1 MQRLLAELVFAV
13 SGQVGLELGLDCLQK
28 LLTAV
33 SGLSPAA
40 GVAQCLRLGLGL
52 ASWCCPLLGL
62 GHQAGM
68 VSPAGLAE
76 APLQCL
82 LLAGRCSLLTSPA
95 CLPGL
100 AEAPLQCLLL
110 VLEVECLLAGQCLL
124 LTLGWCHQAA
134 MTPACLP
141 GLAESPLQCLLLA
154 LELGCLLGGQCLL
167 LTLHEAGMSPA
178 GLPGLAEALLLALEL
193 GCLLALGLGHEAG
206 MSCAG
211 LPGLAEALLLALELG
226 CLLAGQCLPLGL
238 GHEAGMSPVCLAG
251 LGEAPLQCLLLALE
265 VGCLLAGQ
273 CLLLMLELG
282 RKAGVTGS
290 GLAETPLQCLLLA
303 AGLGQQM
310 SPAGRQALALEL
322 GLSAVQ
328 GRLEVMS
335 PVGKLGLGVGEAG
348 FLVMGCSTQP
358 PGSHVSS
365 QLETVPS
372 TRSSHGLASQLES
385 PHLLWVLLLFA
396 PGALKGLQGE
406 LNGGGNWQAAPALS
420 VQMPALPSAPP

>member
-40 GVAQCLRLGLGL
+40 GVAQCLRLGLGR

-238 GHEAGMSPVCLAG
+238 GHEAGMSSVCLAG
-251 LGEAPLQCLLLALE
+251 LGEA
-265 VGCLLAGQ
+265 
-273 CLLLMLELG
+273 
-282 RKAGVTGS
+282 
-290 GLAETPLQCLLLA
+290 PLQCLLLA

-420 VQMPALPSAPP
+420 VQMPALPSALP